1 MTFEVAS
8 LWKAPDLNPV
18 NLRARSIPLLNPL
31 NTHGRV
37 LLFSWWGFFVAFWS
51 WYAFPPLLT
60 ETIKGDLKLSKSD
73 VSRSNIVSIVAT
85 LIVRLGAGSA
95 CDRFG
100 PRNTFA
106 ALLLVGAI
114 PTALAPTITTASGL
128 VALRF
133 FIGILGGTFVPCQA
147 WITGFYDKNV
157 VGAATAIVAGVG
169 NAGGGITYFLM
180 PAIFESLVRRQ
191 HLTEH
196 VAWRVTF
203 AVPFILLTVTAF
215 VMLLTCPDTPTGKW
229 SSRALDTKR
238 RIEARDTYFSTLKD
252 PKVNASHFESCTL
265 SEDNI
270 QLGTA
275 RSQRP
280 GSGTSVHEQ
289 DMLDAASWELVEKP
303 TYFGT
308 ANAVLSLPTLTLI
321 VAYLCTFGTEL
332 CVNSIL
338 GAYYAKNFPNLGQT
352 GSGNWAAMFNLL
364 NIIFRPAGGMV
375 SDAIYRSTGSLWAKK
390 ILMHSLAVTL
400 GVFLLVVGLEN
411 PHDKATMMGLMTA
424 VAFCEEASN
433 GAVFSLVAH
442 VHPRSNGITLPYQYL
457 ALTLV
462 DYCN

>member
-1 MTFEVAS
+1 M
-8 LWKAPDLNPV
+8 
-18 NLRARSIPLLNPL
+18 
-31 NTHGRV
+31 
-37 LLFSWWGFFVAFWS
+37 
-51 WYAFPPLLT
+51 
-60 ETIKGDLKLSKSD
+60 
-73 VSRSNIVSIVAT
+73 
-85 LIVRLGAGSA
+85 
-95 CDRFG
+95 
-100 PRNTFA
+100 
-106 ALLLVGAI
+106 
-114 PTALAPTITTASGL
+114 
-128 VALRF
+128 
-133 FIGILGGTFVPCQA
+133 
-147 WITGFYDKNV
+147 
-157 VGAATAIVAGVG
+157 AGVG